1 MADPGRRCLDVGRK
15 ILPLLGISLLLG
27 ASQVLALP
35 MPYASD
41 GLSLALSSL
50 MPVISLSGLLGLGA
64 SATGDEGCLHRV
76 ASIAGSVSVVIYLV
90 LAWTVALGWSWAG
103 DAAPGVSVAFAVS
116 VAGTIAVAIGMFI
129 CCYMTVESD
138 GCGCAG
144 HFACFRSAGFALAS
158 VSLLGFAGR
167 VLPNWTAMRVAASSA
182 GSDGCL
188 FVESIA
194 LGSLGSGQ
202 GTYPLAAGAPV
213 AAPSLGALCA
223 AWVVL
228 LAVAAPRPR
237 ASVRGICSGLFAVW
251 VLCALFPGIGRALV
265 WNGKVPFLLLVL
277 AVVLLVISRALDWL
291 EAKKALDDKMDIP
304 CMSTLSPREGEALRL
319 RMEGL
324 SSSKAAERMGI
335 SPSTV
340 RNLQARALDK
350 LGVESLGELQT
361 DERCDATFPSEG
373 ETRMAGDMPF
383 ALMLAG
389 LILVVVVSMTRSA
402 RPWSAMNSEVM
413 VLGLSLAFCFLLKR
427 SVRADELPVRGM
439 RSWPVS
445 LWASS
450 RDFRPSFL
458 WL

>member
-144 HFACFRSAGFALAS
+144 HFACFRSAGFALTS

-228 LAVAAPRPR
+228 LAVAAR
-237 ASVRGICSGLFAVW
+237 APGLRCVESARDSLPSGSCAHCSRELAEPLF
-251 VLCALFPGIGRALV
+251 GT
-265 WNGKVPFLLLVL
+265 GKCRFCSWCWRSFCLS
-277 AVVLLVISRALDWL
+277 SRAH
-291 EAKKALDDKMDIP
+291 
-304 CMSTLSPREGEALRL
+304 STGSRR
-319 RMEGL
+319 R
-324 SSSKAAERMGI
+324 
-335 SPSTV
+335 
-340 RNLQARALDK
+340 
-350 LGVESLGELQT
+350 
-361 DERCDATFPSEG
+361 
-373 ETRMAGDMPF
+373 
-383 ALMLAG
+383 
-389 LILVVVVSMTRSA
+389 
-402 RPWSAMNSEVM
+402 RP
-413 VLGLSLAFCFLLKR
+413 
-427 SVRADELPVRGM
+427 
-439 RSWPVS
+439 
-445 LWASS
+445 
-450 RDFRPSFL
+450 
-458 WL
+458 